1 MNISHALFGQVVESE
16 HGEIFRKSFSAKIL
30 AHGNHVHTAGVVL
43 RIDKGGYGPDVLA
56 VKIDKEQIPGGVDI
70 LYVEY

>member
-1 MNISHALFGQVVESE
+1 MVESE
-16 HGEIFRKSFSAKIL
+16 HGKIFCKTFSAKIL

-43 RIDKGGYGPDVLA
+43 RIDKGGYGSDVLA
-56 VKIDKEQIPGGVDI
+56 VKVDKEHIPGGVDI